1 MSGMNFL
8 EKLLDGVA
16 VEWKALGELGEFVR
30 GSGLQKSDFTDSG
43 IGCIHYGQIYTFYGD
58 YAYQTKS
65 FVSATLATK
74 LRKAQKSDL
83 IIATTSENIEDA
95 CKTLVWLGEEEVC
108 VSGETYIFKH
118 NQNPKYLAYYLK
130 TPSFFDFKKRNRTG
144 TKVIRVHGDRLATFQ
159 IPIPCPDNPE
169 KSLAIQAEIVRILDT
184 FTALTAELTA
194 ELTDRKKQYNY
205 YRDRLL
211 TFEEGEVEWKT
222 LGDLTLPTSNIRW
235 KETDRP
241 YRYIDL
247 TSVSREN
254 NSIIETSEITDLNA
268 PSRAQKL
275 VEKDDVIFATTR
287 PTQLRL
293 CLINEEYSGEVAS
306 TGYCVLRA
314 KADEILPKWIYY
326 HLSSLKFFNYV
337 EENQSG
343 SAYPAISDSKVKEF
357 KLPIPHPSNPVKSL
371 AEQARIVAILD
382 KFDTLTHSISEGLPR
397 EIALRQKQYEYYRDL
412 LLTFPK
418 SEEVEA

>member
-8 EKLLDGVA
+8 ERLLDGAA
-16 VEWKALGELGEFVR
+16 VEWKPLGALGEFVR

-83 IIATTSENIEDA
+83 IIATTSENIEDV

-118 NQNPKYLAYYLK
+118 SQNPKYLAYYLK
-130 TPSFFDFKKRNRTG
+130 TPHFFDFKKRNRTG

-184 FTALTAELTA
+184 FTVLTAELTA

-211 TFEEGEVEWKT
+211 SFEEGEVEWKT
-222 LGDLTLPTSNIRW
+222 LGDVSLKSYSGGTPTAGTSEYYDGGTIPWLRTQEVKFSDIEETEVKITPSALKNSAAKWTPENCVILAISGATAGRSAINKIPLTTNQHCCCLEIDPE
-235 KETDRP
+235 KAL
-241 YRYIDL
+241 YRYVFHW
-247 TSVSREN
+247 VSLNYQNLKGLGQGARG
-254 NSIIETSEITDLNA
+254 DLN
-268 PSRAQKL
+268 
-275 VEKDDVIFATTR
+275 
-287 PTQLRL
+287 
-293 CLINEEYSGEVAS
+293 SGIIK
-306 TGYCVLRA
+306 G
-314 KADEILPKWIYY
+314 
-326 HLSSLKFFNYV
+326 
-337 EENQSG
+337 
-343 SAYPAISDSKVKEF
+343 F
-357 KLPIPHPSNPVKSL
+357 KIPIPYPSDPQKSL
-371 AEQARIVAILD
+371 EEQARIVALLD
-382 KFDTLTHSISEGLPR
+382 KFDTLTTSISEGLPR

-418 SEEVEA
+418 PEEVEA

>member
-1 MSGMNFL
+1 MNFL

-16 VEWKALGELGEFVR
+16 VKWKPLGELGEFVR

-65 FVSATLATK
+65 FVSSILATK
-74 LRKAQKSDL
+74 LRKAQKNDL
-83 IIATTSENIEDA
+83 IIATTSENIEDV

-118 NQNPKYLAYYLK
+118 NQNPKYLAYCLK
-130 TPSFFDFKKRNRTG
+130 TPHFFDFKKRNRTG

-184 FTALTAELTA
+184 FTELTAELTTELTT

-222 LGDLTLPTSNIRW
+222 LGEVAIIGTGSRNTNEAVLKGKYPFFVRSQEPRAINEYEFDETAIITAGDGVGVGKVFHFISEKYALHQRAYRIVVTTGDIMPKFLFHFIRFNFSQYLA
-235 KETDRP
+235 T
-241 YRYIDL
+241 
-247 TSVSREN
+247 TSVHASV
-254 NSIIETSEITDLNA
+254 TSLRK
-268 PSRAQKL
+268 PMF
-275 VEKDDVIFATTR
+275 EKYPVPVPP
-287 PTQLRL
+287 PT
-293 CLINEEYSGEVAS
+293 
-306 TGYCVLRA
+306 
-314 KADEILPKWIYY
+314 
-326 HLSSLKFFNYV
+326 
-337 EENQSG
+337 
-343 SAYPAISDSKVKEF
+343 
-357 KLPIPHPSNPVKSL
+357 
-371 AEQARIVAILD
+371 EQARIVAILD
-382 KFDTLTHSISEGLPR
+382 KFDTLTTSIREGLPR

-418 SEEVEA
+418 PEEVEA

>member
-1 MSGMNFL
+1 MSNMNFL

-65 FVSATLATK
+65 FVSSTLATK

-83 IIATTSENIEDA
+83 IIATTSENIEDV

-130 TPSFFDFKKRNRTG
+130 MPSFFDFKKRNRTG

-169 KSLAIQAEIVRILDT
+169 KSLAIQAEIVQILDT

-211 TFEEGEVEWKT
+211 TFEKGEVEWKT
-222 LGDLTLPTSNIRW
+222 LGEVYKFQYGMGNTIPTLGGEYPVYGSNGIVGTHN
-235 KETDRP
+235 EF
-241 YRYIDL
+241 
-247 TSVSREN
+247 
-254 NSIIETSEITDLNA
+254 NSEDSPVIGHIGAYAGIVNWGAGKHFVTYNGVICKLIN
-268 PSRAQKL
+268 KL
-275 VEKDDVIFATTR
+275 VHPKYAYY
-287 PTQLRL
+287 QLL
-293 CLINEEYSGEVAS
+293 KQDFNSMAKSAS
-306 TGYCVLRA
+306 HPFVSYDAL
-314 KADEILPKWIYY
+314 
-326 HLSSLKFFNYV
+326 N
-337 EENQSG
+337 
-343 SAYPAISDSKVKEF
+343 KVSV
-357 KLPIPHPSNPVKSL
+357 PIPPP

-382 KFDTLTHSISEGLPR
+382 KFDTLTHSIREGLPR

-412 LLTFPK
+412 LLSFPPPLTPP
-418 SEEVEA
+418 